1 MKNVYQLRHAEQIS
15 STRTVNNLATRTC
28 DQLLWKQVVRSVC
41 FKPTDEPCTLIHTRT
56 NRGLANCN
64 LMALSRTLSCASFSN
79 TCTSVRLCIA
89 AKITSWPQNSPIKP
103 SAQKVNKPWFSE
115 TRAYCSLAV
124 HGHATPAELQ
134 LVTTLRCSTCTSR
147 RKPVSFPN
155 HVRMRLQT
163 KPQNWTW
170 EWDNKSE
177 NSRIQNEAVWQGS
190 EENIYNSQ
198 QCQKSA
204 SRVNTCSFVSDM
216 TPLFWYS
223 PTRFSKKFVFPSRE
237 MFSIKSNGFSTL

>member
-1 MKNVYQLRHAEQIS
+1 MHSCKNHKLTLKFTDKNIGSETKHTLVFRNSGILQS
-15 STRTVNNLATRTC
+15 SCPR
-28 DQLLWKQVVRSVC
+28 VRY
-41 FKPTDEPCTLIHTRT
+41 
-56 NRGLANCN
+56 
-64 LMALSRTLSCASFSN
+64 
-79 TCTSVRLCIA
+79 
-89 AKITSWPQNSPIKP
+89 TSWAPTCN
-103 SAQKVNKPWFSE
+103 VV
-115 TRAYCSLAV
+115 AY
-124 HGHATPAELQ
+124 
-134 LVTTLRCSTCTSR
+134 STCTSR

-155 HVRMRLQT
+155 HVRMRQQT
-163 KPQNWTW
+163 KPA
-170 EWDNKSE
+170 
-177 NSRIQNEAVWQGS
+177 RIEHGNGTISLKIQEYKNEAVWQGS